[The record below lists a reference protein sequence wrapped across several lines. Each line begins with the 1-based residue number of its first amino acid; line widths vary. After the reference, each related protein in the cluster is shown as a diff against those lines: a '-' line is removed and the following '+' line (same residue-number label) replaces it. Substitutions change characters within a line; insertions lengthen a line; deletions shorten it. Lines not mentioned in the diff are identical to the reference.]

1 MTPAA
6 RAATIADAP
15 ALERRLD
22 ALDWEAISRS
32 LDEIGY
38 ARTAAVLTPGEC
50 AELIALYPREER
62 FRSRID
68 MARYRFG
75 EGDYKYFAAPLPPVV
90 TTLRARLYPP
100 LATIANRW
108 EAALGSR
115 TRFPSELDGLLA
127 RCAAHGQRKPTP
139 LLLHYEAGGYNC
151 LHQDL
156 YGDVAFPLQVT
167 AFLSRRGVD
176 YDGGEFLLVEQ
187 RPRAQSRGEAI
198 ATEQGE
204 LVIFPTR
211 YRPLAGTRGHYRAT
225 MRHGVSRVTRGARYT
240 LGIIFHDAK

>member
-1 MTPAA
+1 MTEAA
-6 RAATIADAP
+6 RAAVIP
-15 ALERRLD
+15 SVPGLERRLD
-22 ALDWEAISRS
+22 ALDWDAVGRS

-50 AELIALYPREER
+50 AELIALYPRDER
-62 FRSRID
+62 FRSRVD

-75 EGDYKYFAAPLPPVV
+75 EGDYKYFAAPLPPSVA
-90 TTLRARLYPP
+90 TLRARLYPP
-100 LATIANRW
+100 LAAIANRW
-108 EAALGSR
+108 EATLGAR
-115 TRFPSELDGLLA
+115 TRFPGELDGLLA
-127 RCAAHGQRKPTP
+127 HCAAHGQTKPTP

-156 YGDVAFPLQVT
+156 YGEVAFPLQVT

-198 ATEQGE
+198 ATDQGE

-211 YRPLAGTRGHYRAT
+211 HRPLAGARGHYRAT
-225 MRHGVSRVTRGARYT
+225 MRHGVSRITRGARYT